1 MKPDWDR
8 LMEEFK
14 GSETA
19 LVADVDC
26 TAEGEELCSMVG
38 VEGYPTLKY
47 GDPDNLQDYQGGRE
61 YDDLLEFAKENLG
74 PICAVTS
81 IENCDEDQKA
91 KIDAYLALGLE
102 KLEEKMKEI
111 NDGIKALDE
120 NFDKEL
126 EKLQERYEKLVADK
140 QKSVKELKGKDFG
153 LLNSVFDHLAPDDIA
168 EHGEPEEHDGSEEH
182 DEL

>member
-19 LVADVDC
+19 LIADVDC
-26 TAEGEELCSMVG
+26 TAAGEELCSMAG

-47 GDPDNLQDYQGGRE
+47 GDPDNLQEYEGGHE
-61 YDDLLEFAKENLG
+61 YDDLLEFAHENLG
-74 PICAVTS
+74 PVCAVTS

-91 KIDAYLALGLE
+91 KIDAFLALGLD

-111 NDGIKALDE
+111 KDGVKVLE
-120 NFDKEL
+120 VNFNKKL
-126 EKLQERYEKLVADK
+126 EKLHARYEKLGEDMEK
-140 QKSVKELKGKDFG
+140 TVKELKGEDFD
-153 LLNSVFDHLAPDDIA
+153 LLTSVFNHLDPYDSD
-168 EHGEPEEHDGSEEH
+168 EYGEPKEH

>member
-14 GSETA
+14 SSETA
-19 LVADVDC
+19 LIADVDC
-26 TAEGEELCSMVG
+26 TAEGEELCQMVG

-47 GDPDNLQDYQGGRE
+47 GDPDDLQDYDGGRE

-74 PICAVTS
+74 PVCAVTS

-91 KIDAYLALGLE
+91 KIEGFLALGLE
-102 KLEEKMKEI
+102 KLEEKMKVI
-111 NDGIKALDE
+111 NDGIQALDE

-126 EKLQERYEKLVADK
+126 EKLQEQYEKLVEDK
-140 QKSVKELKGKDFG
+140 QKTVKELKGQDFG
-153 LLNSVFDHLAPDDIA
+153 LLSKVFNHLAPDDMD
-168 EHGEPEEHDGSEEH
+168 EHGEAEEH

>member
-8 LMEEFK
+8 LMDEFK
-14 GSETA
+14 SSETA
-19 LVADVDC
+19 LIADVDC
-26 TAEGEELCSMVG
+26 TAEGEELCQMVG

-47 GDPDNLQDYQGGRE
+47 GDPDNLQDYEGGRE

-74 PICAVTS
+74 PVCAVTS

-91 KIDAYLALGLE
+91 KIDAFLALGLE
-102 KLEEKMKEI
+102 KLEEKMKVI
-111 NDGIKALDE
+111 NDGIQALDE

-126 EKLQERYEKLVADK
+126 EKLQAQYEKLVEDK
-140 QKSVKELKGKDFG
+140 QKTVKELKGQDFG
-153 LLNSVFDHLAPDDIA
+153 LLSSVFNHLAPDDMD
-168 EHGEPEEHDGSEEH
+168 EPGEAEEH